1 MVPPHG
7 PCRLCRQR
15 KVKCSLWPNNPNT
28 DQGDRHK
35 WREADILEFRLKQ
48 QAGVQQAEDQ
58 RAPEVKKG
66 KQRAHHASNAGKHR
80 KLPTP
85 VPSPKSE
92 LAALQ
97 VLNLESGGSSSAA
110 NTPADSSVAIVGAP
124 LPKSSAAAA
133 STSERPHRVRRPSN
147 RYLSSMGKPPFK
159 PPVTVPT
166 QRSAE
171 VVVEVPARP
180 KYLQAAKK
188 KASRSQSET
197 SAASDYGSLAARVA
211 ALEKKQGELER
222 SQAVL
227 KQSVRELADKLHPLG
242 LRL

>member
-28 DQGDRHK
+28 DQGDHHK
-35 WREADILEFRLKQ
+35 WREVDILEFCLKQ
-48 QAGVQQAEDQ
+48 QVGVQQVEDQ
-58 RAPEVKKG
+58 RALEVKKG
-66 KQRAHHASNAGKHR
+66 KQRAHHASNTGKHH

-97 VLNLESGGSSSAA
+97 VLNLEISGSSSAA
-110 NTPADSSVAIVGAP
+110 NTPTDSSVAIVGAP
-124 LPKSSAAAA
+124 LPKSSATAA
-133 STSERPHRVRRPSN
+133 STSERPCHVRCPSN
-147 RYLSSMGKPPFK
+147 HYLSSMGKPPFK

-166 QRSAE
+166 QHSAE
-171 VVVEVPARP
+171 VVVEVPAHP

-188 KASRSQSET
+188 KASCSQSET
-197 SAASDYGSLAARVA
+197 LAASNYGSLAARVA
-211 ALEKKQGELER
+211 TLEKKQGELER
-222 SQAVL
+222 LQAVL
-227 KQSVRELADKLHPLG
+227 KQSVHELADKLHPLG

>member
-1 MVPPHG
+1 
-7 PCRLCRQR
+7 
-15 KVKCSLWPNNPNT
+15 VKCSLWPNNPNT
-28 DQGDRHK
+28 DQGDCHK

-48 QAGVQQAEDQ
+48 QVGVQQVEDQ

-66 KQRAHHASNAGKHR
+66 KQQAHHASNTGKHH

-97 VLNLESGGSSSAA
+97 VLNLESGRSSSAA
-110 NTPADSSVAIVGAP
+110 NTPADSLAAIVGAP
-124 LPKSSAAAA
+124 LPESSAMAA
-133 STSERPHRVRRPSN
+133 STSERPRRVCHPSN
-147 RYLSSMGKPPFK
+147 CYLSSMGKPPFK

-166 QRSAE
+166 QHSAE
-171 VVVEVPARP
+171 VVVEVPACP

-188 KASRSQSET
+188 KASCSQSET
-197 SAASDYGSLAARVA
+197 LAASDYGSLAARVA

-222 SQAVL
+222 SQAEL
-227 KQSVRELADKLHPLG
+227 KQSVRELANKLHPLG
-242 LRL
+242 SRL

>member
-1 MVPPHG
+1 MVLPHG

-28 DQGDRHK
+28 DRGDCHK
-35 WREADILEFRLKQ
+35 WREADILEFCLKQ

-58 RAPEVKKG
+58 CALEVKKG
-66 KQRAHHASNAGKHR
+66 KQQAHHASNAGKHH

-97 VLNLESGGSSSAA
+97 VLNLESGRSSSAA
-110 NTPADSSVAIVGAP
+110 NTPADSLAAIVRAP
-124 LPKSSAAAA
+124 LPESSATAA
-133 STSERPHRVRRPSN
+133 STSKRPCCVRHPSN

-159 PPVTVPT
+159 PPVNVPT

-171 VVVEVPARP
+171 VVVEVPAHP

-188 KASRSQSET
+188 KASCSQSET
-197 SAASDYGSLAARVA
+197 SAASDYGSLATRVA
-211 ALEKKQGELER
+211 TLEKKQGELER

-227 KQSVRELADKLHPLG
+227 KQSVHELADKLHPLG
-242 LRL
+242 SRL